1 MDEWTSVA
9 AAMLADLV
17 GNMDITTFPKAKVSR
32 VRHLEL
38 VPLQDFLAMLI
49 IVLEQARLRRQLIRL
64 KQPVEMG
71 ELESATNRVKS
82 ELLGLSRREI
92 ETKLMAPLTPLEE
105 EVVDAAIL
113 ILQEE
118 DQAIYRDHYVNGLR
132 NLLSQPE
139 FTENDKIRNLVE
151 GVEDGSLVQSILKE
165 TPDGSVV
172 RVIIGRE
179 NRGDTLRPLSIVIC
193 QYGIPDEA
201 AGAVGAVGPTRM
213 EYLKTIAS
221 VQFMSSV
228 MSELVEGVHS
238 S

>member
-1 MDEWTSVA
+1 M
-9 AAMLADLV
+9 
-17 GNMDITTFPKAKVSR
+17 
-32 VRHLEL
+32 
-38 VPLQDFLAMLI
+38 
-49 IVLEQARLRRQLIRL
+49 
-64 KQPVEMG
+64 
-71 ELESATNRVKS
+71 
-82 ELLGLSRREI
+82 
-92 ETKLMAPLTPLEE
+92 
-105 EVVDAAIL
+105 
-113 ILQEE
+113 
-118 DQAIYRDHYVNGLR
+118 NGLR

-213 EYLKTIAS
+213 EYSKTIAS